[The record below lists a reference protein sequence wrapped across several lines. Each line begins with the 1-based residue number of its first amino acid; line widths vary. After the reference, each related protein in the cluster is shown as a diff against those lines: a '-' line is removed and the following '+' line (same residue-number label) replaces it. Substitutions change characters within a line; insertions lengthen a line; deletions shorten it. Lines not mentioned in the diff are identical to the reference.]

1 MKWTED
7 KIAFIQA
14 LYETHTYEEIA
25 VKFNKKFKSKKT
37 PNAIRKA
44 HERYLLPVHDFEK
57 TSTKPKILMF
67 DVETLP
73 IEAFVWSIWQ
83 DSVNLDMVIKDW
95 SILGWAAKWHGG
107 DEIFYADVRNQKDLR
122 DDKAILEKLHKL
134 LDEADFVVGHNS
146 DAFDIKKVNAR
157 FAHHGMKP
165 PSSYKRL
172 DTKKLA
178 KKHFAFTSNKLS
190 HLTDKFCKKYKK
202 LKHNEFPGVS
212 MWLECIA
219 RNPKAFACMEE
230 YNKYD
235 VLSLEELFNVFL
247 PWESATIFNNHS
259 TSEPTCS
266 CGSTS
271 FKKSGFY
278 VTNSSK
284 FQKYKCTNCGAEARS
299 RVNLIDKH
307 TRNNSFTNTTR

>member
-37 PNAIRKA
+37 HNAIRKA
-44 HERYLLPVHDFEK
+44 HERYLLPVHDFDK
-57 TSTKPKILMF
+57 APVKPKILMF

-95 SILGWAAKWHGG
+95 SILGWAAKWYGE

-122 DDKAILEKLHKL
+122 NDKTILEKLHKL

-165 PSSYKRL
+165 PRSYKRV

-178 KKHFAFTSNKLS
+178 KKHFEFTSNKLS
-190 HLTDKFCKKYKK
+190 HLTDKFCKKQ
-202 LKHNEFPGVS
+202 
-212 MWLECIA
+212 
-219 RNPKAFACMEE
+219 
-230 YNKYD
+230 
-235 VLSLEELFNVFL
+235 
-247 PWESATIFNNHS
+247 
-259 TSEPTCS
+259 
-266 CGSTS
+266 
-271 FKKSGFY
+271 
-278 VTNSSK
+278 
-284 FQKYKCTNCGAEARS
+284 FQ
-299 RVNLIDKH
+299 
-307 TRNNSFTNTTR
+307 